1 MTWIHE
7 NFGDRAEGK
16 VTKGDKIAFV
26 RRWFPVCFDTGENM
40 NDCLKQLDD
49 IIAAALTEAES
60 ENRKLKEEAEKANER
75 TEMTIELL
83 NKSNASIQ
91 NWLSFSG
98 GQDKEISSL
107 QSKLGEARKIMEFM
121 AGFSPHCCEDCPC
134 DEFRRKAA
142 EFLEPPAEGKGT
154 KEPKP

>member
-40 NDCLKQLDD
+40 TDCLKQLDD

-60 ENRKLKEEAEKANER
+60 ENRKLKEEVEKANER

>member
-40 NDCLKQLDD
+40 TDCLKQLDEL
-49 IIAAALTEAES
+49 IAAALTEAES
-60 ENRKLKEEAEKANER
+60 ENRKLKEEVENAKSALGEHPDSPVDIAER
-75 TEMTIELL
+75 I
-83 NKSNASIQ
+83 
-91 NWLSFSG
+91 SG
-98 GQDKEISSL
+98 IRDEGRAHFHGATAL

-121 AGFSPHCCEDCPC
+121 ARFSPHCCEDCPC